1 MVCFVLDMKNNINM
15 FIAPFYAQGLHYLL
29 KEVEKHVFFSK
40 WLDHLLL
47 MKSYQELPGHI

>member
-1 MVCFVLDMKNNINM
+1 M

-29 KEVEKHVFFSK
+29 KEVEKKNVFFSK
-40 WLDHLLL
+40 WLDHFLL